1 MLNKLV
7 LPLCL
12 MKIVNVD
19 DALDLMVFLVPALSL
34 VMILR
39 SPMLLPFSIFFSG
52 WRLFSWSWSFSSKT
66 NLGIIVIILEG
77 KVGVWSSFYWPAIF
91 KMIWT
96 NLDVFAYLKRFLLSR
111 WIYGTL
117 FTSFVQVFTL
127 FSFFGEKQRIDL
139 ILKYVVLW
147 HNDLNVDGYYHI
159 PKKLVSIYEVNTQGQ
174 LPSQLKRKR
183 IH

>member
-19 DALDLMVFLVPALSL
+19 DALDLMVFLVAALSL
-34 VMILR
+34 VMIFR
-39 SPMLLPFSIFFSG
+39 SAMLLPFSIFFSG
-52 WRLFSWSWSFSSKT
+52 WRLFSRSWSFSSKT
-66 NLGIIVIILEG
+66 NLGIIVITLKG

-147 HNDLNVDGYYHI
+147 HNDLNVDGHYHI

-174 LPSQLKRKR
+174 LPS
-183 IH
+183 